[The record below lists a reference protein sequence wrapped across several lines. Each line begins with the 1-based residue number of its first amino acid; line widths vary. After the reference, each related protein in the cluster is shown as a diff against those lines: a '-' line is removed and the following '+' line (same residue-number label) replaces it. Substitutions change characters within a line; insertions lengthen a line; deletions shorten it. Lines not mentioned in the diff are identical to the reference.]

1 MIHTATSDF
10 AEIDEKD
17 LQLAEAVE
25 DAAALVEDRLKL
37 AILTERL
44 HEIATAIRTDCFRVV
59 VVGGFNKGKSTL
71 LNAMLGS
78 DILPQRTT
86 PSTAVITLL

>member
-25 DAAALVEDRLKL
+25 DAATLVEDGLKL

-44 HEIATAIRTDCFRVV
+44 HEIATAIRTD
-59 VVGGFNKGKSTL
+59 
-71 LNAMLGS
+71 
-78 DILPQRTT
+78 
-86 PSTAVITLL
+86 